1 VNQNEKEG
9 GNSGWLAGE
18 NRMNRTKQ
26 DNNFEIHHSIQL
38 LVQVFFALMLSLG
51 MTIPAWAQTTIW
63 SEDFEGL
70 SIGAQQGSGTPLQVY
85 AQQKKGR
92 RLW

>member
-1 VNQNEKEG
+1 MVG
-9 GNSGWLAGE
+9 GE

-38 LVQVFFALMLSLG
+38 LIQVFFAAVLSLG
-51 MTIPAWAQTTIW
+51 MAIPAWAQTTIW
-63 SEDFEGL
+63 SEDFEEL
-70 SIGAQQGSGTPLQVY
+70 SIGAQQGSRTPLQVY

-92 RLW
+92 CLW